1 MKGRVSDMS
10 KFGKTQLTASAPMHD
25 QRLRIFISYSHE
37 DVERVKLIAR
47 VIEKNGMEAI
57 YDDKSGLHVGTGFKD
72 EIIHFITHA
81 HIFLPLLTEAS
92 LKRPWVQQ
100 EIGYAV
106 ASRVPTVPV
115 AINCVPGEFLH
126 GIQAI
131 QLKTLETAKLR
142 ERLTEKALR
151 ICLQK
156 SPVRGSLYEC
166 ADTTDERAILLAEYA
181 RAVTLTGGTGLVRQS
196 GGLSSFHIPD
206 ENIDHPFWQ
215 LRYGKQHQSQFHR
228 KVLLEE
234 RLALTEHAKK
244 KGCRIIIDPDLGYE
258 FYGEDAR
265 RTRLETLLRFLHT
278 MKSVR
283 CEVAMAS
290 IAMSESVTI
299 VGDWFAAHSISG
311 RMGDGYRQT
320 IFTRHAPTIATMIE
334 EFDRR
339 FNQYLYGAPA
349 SKSRKRAISEI
360 ERRIAKLPATSS
372 KKTGKRS

>member
-1 MKGRVSDMS
+1 MS
-10 KFGKTQLTASAPMHD
+10 KSGKTRSTAAASKND

-37 DVERVKLIAR
+37 DMERVKLIAK

-57 YDDKSGLHVGTGFKD
+57 YDDKSGLHVGTGFED

-81 HIFLPLLTEAS
+81 HIFLPLLTETS

-115 AINCVPGEFLH
+115 AIGCEPGEFLH

-131 QLKTLETAKLR
+131 QLKTLDKVRLQ

-166 ADTTDERAILLAEYA
+166 ADTTDERAMLLAEYA
-181 RAVTLTGGTGLVRQS
+181 RAVTLTGGSGLVRQL

-206 ENIDHPFWQ
+206 ENIDHPLWQ
-215 LRYGKQHQSQFHR
+215 LRYGKQHQAQFHR

-244 KGCRIIIDPDLGYE
+244 KGCRIIIDPDLKYE
-258 FYGEDAR
+258 FYGDKAR
-265 RTRLETLLRFLHT
+265 QTRLECLLRFLHR
-278 MKSVR
+278 MKGVR
-283 CEVAMAS
+283 CEVAMAN
-290 IAMSESVTI
+290 IAMSESITI

-311 RMGDGYRQT
+311 KMGDGYRQT

-339 FNQYLYGAPA
+339 FNQYLYGLPA

-360 ERRIAKLPATSS
+360 ECRIAELPSTLVKSAR
-372 KKTGKRS
+372 KRS